1 LIKRKEPFMS
11 RRNWYL
17 MLGAILVALS
27 AILYT
32 IHFAIFKDSRHVFIY
47 MLSDIAFL
55 PLEVL
60 FVTLI
65 IDTLLGER
73 DKRKSLEKMNMVIG
87 AFFSEV
93 GMELLRSIC
102 TVARG
107 SEERRELFSISGKW
121 TDRDFRAMGEA
132 LGKQEFKV
140 DSKEVSLKDIKSLLV
155 GKRDFMVRLLE
166 NPLLLEHETFTDL
179 LWAVFHL
186 TEELESRRDPSMLSD
201 ADYAHL
207 SGDIGRAYNLLVRE
221 WLLYMRHLEKN
232 YPYLFSLAVRMNPFN
247 PDACAEIS

>member
-1 LIKRKEPFMS
+1 
-11 RRNWYL
+11 
-17 MLGAILVALS
+17 
-27 AILYT
+27 
-32 IHFAIFKDSRHVFIY
+32 
-47 MLSDIAFL
+47 
-55 PLEVL
+55 
-60 FVTLI
+60 
-65 IDTLLGER
+65 
-73 DKRKSLEKMNMVIG
+73 
-87 AFFSEV
+87 
-93 GMELLRSIC
+93 
-102 TVARG
+102 VARG

-155 GKRDFMVRLLE
+155 GKRDFMIRLLE

-186 TEELESRRDPSMLSD
+186 TEELEGRTDLSTLSD

>member
-1 LIKRKEPFMS
+1 MS

-17 MLGAILVALS
+17 LLGAILVAFS
-27 AILYT
+27 AILYA
-32 IHFAIFKDSRHVFIY
+32 IHFAIFKDSRHMFIY

-65 IDTLLGER
+65 IDTLLSER

-93 GMELLRSIC
+93 GTELLRSIC

-107 SEERRELFSISGKW
+107 SEERRELFSVSGKW
-121 TDRDFRAMGEA
+121 TDRDFRAMSEA

-140 DSKEVSLKDIKSLLV
+140 DSRQVNLEGIRGLLV
-155 GKRDFMVRLLE
+155 RKRDFMVRLLE

-186 TEELESRRDPSMLSD
+186 TEELDRRTDLSGLPEP
-201 ADYAHL
+201 DYVHL

-232 YPYLFSLAVRMNPFN
+232 YPYLFSLAVRLNPFN
-247 PDACAEIS
+247 PDACAEIR